1 MRRGIIK
8 VVIVI
13 TLTTFILSLFGVQ
26 SILDENEQLKIEN
39 TELQTKLNLSQAQI
53 TTLNSEIAVMLAAK
67 NENKCY
73 PRNWESL
80 DELKEFLSENK
91 INTEAYVNT
100 THDCDDFSQELQQ
113 AALRWK
119 DGLFLGACVITNS
132 RGELHMKNMAI
143 VGNNIYLVEPQSD
156 VVTLYCTVD

>member
-1 MRRGIIK
+1 MQPGICK
-8 VVIVI
+8 WVIII

-26 SILDENEQLKIEN
+26 SILDENKQLQIDN
-39 TELQTKLNLSQAQI
+39 ANLRDKLNFSQSQIVDLTSKIDTLS
-53 TTLNSEIAVMLAAK
+53 AAR
-67 NENKCY
+67 EGNKSY

-156 VVTLYCTVD
+156 VITLYCTVD